1 MKLILKEYLRSLKE
15 RNELDALLPDLLT
28 EMGMIVTSL
37 PQRGTRQNGVD
48 IMAVGK
54 KSKQDD
60 TVFLFSVKDGDLN
73 RTHWNGESDQ
83 ALRPSIEEIFD
94 VYIPNRI
101 PEEHKNKKIVICL
114 CFGGNILEQVREN
127 VSSYIAQKTT
137 DRISFEEWNGDK
149 VAELIIQHLLKESLL
164 PIGFREELRR
174 SIAMIE
180 EPESSVQYFHSLLKL
195 IEQSGLKTI
204 RKIRLIN
211 LSLWVLYSWARNLDN
226 LESIYLSCEK
236 SIFTS
241 WIIIKDI
248 YTQTNKEAK
257 EIKST
262 FDNVLR
268 TYRKISENYIDKIK
282 PFCHTKYT
290 ISANSHYG
298 NHINTNLKLFDILSR
313 FSVYAFWLYFD
324 IQNESDENI
333 KKDLTDKMCNHLDTL
348 QALISNN
355 GILFTP
361 IKDSQI
367 IEISFFII
375 AFNLSNEEGHIE
387 FLKFYLTNLT
397 NALKN
402 SYNINYLYPVIY
414 EDFEKLLNH
423 SSKNDESYFKEATA
437 GSLMLPSLALI
448 SSILNDNV
456 SFKTIQ
462 EIQREKLSHC
472 NFQFWFPRVK
482 SENMI
487 LKSPDRFHGTCWSN
501 VPVQKEMTGFIK
513 EFEIMLS
520 QNNDL
525 ESFSLL
531 KNDLYP
537 ILLVACRHYRQPIP
551 LNFLI

>member
-54 KSKQDD
+54 NSNQDD

>member
-54 KSKQDD
+54 NSNQED

-101 PEEHKNKKIVICL
+101 PEEHKNKKVVICL

-127 VSSYIAQKTT
+127 VSSYITQKTT
-137 DRISFEEWNGDK
+137 NSISFEEWNGDK
-149 VAELIIQHLLKESLL
+149 IAELIIQYLLKESLL
-164 PIGFREELRR
+164 PVGFREELRR

-180 EPESSVQYFHSLLKL
+180 EPEASIQYFHSLLKR
-195 IEQSGLKTI
+195 IEQSDLKTV

-226 LESIYLSCEK
+226 LESIYQSCEK
-236 SIFTS
+236 SIFIS
-241 WIIIKDI
+241 WLIIKDI
-248 YTQTNKEAK
+248 YTQTNKETK
-257 EIKST
+257 EIKLA
-262 FDNVLR
+262 FNNVLR
-268 TYRKISENYIDKIK
+268 TYRQVTDSYIDKLK
-282 PFCHTKYT
+282 PFCHTEYT

-298 NHINTNLKLFDILSR
+298 SHINTNLKMFDILSR
-313 FSVYAFWLYFD
+313 FSVYAYWLYFD
-324 IQNESDENI
+324 IENENDENF
-333 KKDLTDKMCNHLDTL
+333 KKDLTDKLCIHLDTL

-367 IEISFFII
+367 IEISLFLI
-375 AFNLSNEEGHIE
+375 AFNLSNEEDHIK
-387 FLKFYLTNLT
+387 FLKLYITNLIH
-397 NALKN
+397 ALKT
-402 SYNINYLYPVIY
+402 SYSINYLYPVIY

-423 SSKNDESYFKEATA
+423 SSKHDESYFKEATA
-437 GSLMLPSLALI
+437 GSLMLSTLALI
-448 SSILNDNV
+448 SSIFNDEASYKIV
-456 SFKTIQ
+456 Q
-462 EIQREKLSHC
+462 EIQKEKLLHC
-472 NFQFWFPRVK
+472 NFQFWFPRIK
-482 SENMI
+482 SESMM
-487 LKSPDRFHGTCWSN
+487 LKSSDRFHGACWSN
-501 VPVQKEMTGFIK
+501 VPTKKDMPEFIK
-513 EFEIMLS
+513 EFEIILAK
-520 QNNDL
+520 NEDL
-525 ESFSLL
+525 KDFSLI
-531 KNDLYP
+531 KNNLEP
-537 ILLVACRHYRQPIP
+537 ILLVAFRHYRQPIP
-551 LNFLI
+551 LNFII